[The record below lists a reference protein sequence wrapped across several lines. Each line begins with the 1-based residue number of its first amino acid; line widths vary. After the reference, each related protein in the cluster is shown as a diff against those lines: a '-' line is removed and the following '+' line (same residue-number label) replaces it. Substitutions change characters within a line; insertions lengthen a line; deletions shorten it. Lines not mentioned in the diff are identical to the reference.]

1 MVDGAGGDVVRWI
14 RAIADDPRA
23 SATLLIIAYSSI
35 AITGLFGVALPH
47 TLNSEARFYYPSFLG
62 ALLATLGGVLGAISV
77 PRGVWWLER
86 GSISLMA
93 GAVVA
98 RIYSLG
104 YQWFYAVMSYGEVA
118 ISISFLVCIIAGL
131 LLRLLYIRG
140 LALDPKV

>member
-1 MVDGAGGDVVRWI
+1 MATLYANVVRWI

-23 SATLLIIAYSSI
+23 SVTLLMIAYSSI
-35 AITGLFGVALPH
+35 AITGLFGVTLPH

-62 ALLATLGGVLGAISV
+62 ALIAMLGGSLGAISI

-86 GSISLMA
+86 GSISLMI
-93 GAVVA
+93 GAIGA

-104 YQWFYAVMSYGEVA
+104 YQRFHEAMSYGEVA
-118 ISISFLVCIIAGL
+118 ISISFLVCIMAGL

>member
-1 MVDGAGGDVVRWI
+1 MRWI
-14 RAIADDPRA
+14 RVIAGDPRTPT
-23 SATLLIIAYSSI
+23 TLLVIAYTCI
-35 AITGLFGVALPH
+35 AVTGIVGMTLPH
-47 TLNSEARFYYPSFLG
+47 TLNNEAQFYYPSFLG

-104 YQWFYAVMSYGEVA
+104 YQWFHAVISYGEVA

>member
-1 MVDGAGGDVVRWI
+1 MRWI
-14 RAIADDPRA
+14 RVIADDPRTLT
-23 SATLLIIAYSSI
+23 TLLVVAYTCIAV
-35 AITGLFGVALPH
+35 TGIVGMTLPH
-47 TLNSEARFYYPSFLG
+47 TLNNEARFYYPSFLG
-62 ALLATLGGVLGAISV
+62 ALLATLGGALGTISV

-104 YQWFYAVMSYGEVA
+104 YQWFHAVMSYGEVA

>member
-1 MVDGAGGDVVRWI
+1 MRWI
-14 RAIADDPRA
+14 RVIADDPRT
-23 SATLLIIAYSSI
+23 STTLLVVAYTCIAV
-35 AITGLFGVALPH
+35 TGIVGMTLPH
-47 TLNSEARFYYPSFLG
+47 TLNNEARFYYPSFLG

-104 YQWFYAVMSYGEVA
+104 YQWFHAVMSYGEVA

>member
-1 MVDGAGGDVVRWI
+1 MRWI
-14 RAIADDPRA
+14 RVIADDPRT
-23 SATLLIIAYSSI
+23 STTLLVVAYTCIAV
-35 AITGLFGVALPH
+35 TGIVGMTLPH
-47 TLNSEARFYYPSFLG
+47 TLNNEARFYYPSFLG

-104 YQWFYAVMSYGEVA
+104 YQWVHAVMGYGEVA

>member
-1 MVDGAGGDVVRWI
+1 MRWI
-14 RAIADDPRA
+14 RIVADDPRT
-23 SATLLIIAYSSI
+23 STTLLVVAYACIAV
-35 AITGLFGVALPH
+35 TGVVGIALPH
-47 TLNSEARFYYPSFLG
+47 TLNSEVRFYYPSFLG
-62 ALLATLGGVLGAISV
+62 ALLATLGGTLGAISI

-86 GSISLMA
+86 GSISLMV
-93 GAVVA
+93 GAVGA

-104 YQWFYAVMSYGEVA
+104 YQRFHEVMSFGEVA

>member
-1 MVDGAGGDVVRWI
+1 MRWI
-14 RAIADDPRA
+14 RAIADDPRT
-23 SATLLIIAYSSI
+23 SATLLVIAYSSI
-35 AITGLFGVALPH
+35 AITGLFGVTLPH

-62 ALLATLGGVLGAISV
+62 ALIAMLGGSLGAISV

-86 GSISLMA
+86 GSISLMI
-93 GAVVA
+93 GAIGA

-104 YQWFYAVMSYGEVA
+104 YQWFHAVMGYGEVA
-118 ISISFLVCIIAGL
+118 ISVSFLVCIIAGL

>member
-1 MVDGAGGDVVRWI
+1 MMRWI
-14 RAIADDPRA
+14 RVIADDPRT
-23 SATLLIIAYSSI
+23 STTLLVIAYTCI
-35 AITGLFGVALPH
+35 AITGVFGMTLPH
-47 TLNSEARFYYPSFLG
+47 TLNSEVQFYYPSFLG
-62 ALLATLGGVLGAISV
+62 ALLAALGGALGAISV

-86 GSISLMA
+86 GSISLMV
-93 GAVVA
+93 GAIGA

-104 YQWFYAVMSYGEVA
+104 YQRLYEVMSFGEVA

>member
-1 MVDGAGGDVVRWI
+1 MRWI
-14 RAIADDPRA
+14 RVIAGDPRTPT
-23 SATLLIIAYSSI
+23 TLLVIAYTCI
-35 AITGLFGVALPH
+35 AVTGIVGMTLPH
-47 TLNSEARFYYPSFLG
+47 TLNNEARFYDPSFLG
-62 ALLATLGGVLGAISV
+62 ALIATLGGVLGAISV

-104 YQWFYAVMSYGEVA
+104 YQWFHAVMSYGEVA